1 MGGATAR
8 SEESREDDESP
19 AEDPPGAAPSGGGD
33 PSTLRDR
40 LLLWAGIAALAT
52 LLAGLAWIVITGLMA
67 RSQLEKV
74 RADMPALR
82 QAVMDGRTADVHRLA
97 DRIRAEAA
105 RAHSLTTGPAWW
117 VGANLPGAGSPL
129 QSARTI
135 TTTADRIGSGVLP
148 SVVRLADEVSRTHL
162 TNSAIDLGPV
172 RRLEPVL
179 HRALVTITRLTGE
192 ARQAGGTWFGPV
204 QSARSS
210 FLRQLDRIDGELTG
224 ADRAARVALPLLGG
238 DGPQRYFVAFLN
250 EAEARGVGGIPAA
263 FAIATMDDGRLTF
276 DHFGSDVEFRHVR
289 AAVDLGPEFT
299 ALYGQDDPTGTYAN
313 SDLSPDFRNAA
324 RIWAGLWEA
333 RSGQRVDAA
342 IALDPSALG
351 YLLAVT
357 GPART
362 ASGQVIDK
370 KNVVAL
376 TQRDLYRRFGNGTKA
391 DDAARKAYVIEL
403 AQAISHR
410 LAAGGKPQR
419 LVRAVS
425 HAAKERRFVAWSA
438 DPRVE
443 AEIEAAG
450 WAGALPSAG
459 PPATGFVVNNAA
471 GSKLDYYL
479 RRSLSYA
486 RSSCA
491 AGASA
496 TATLK
501 LTNAAPSGL
510 PPYVTFRADTAARRG
525 TPGDNRLLVTYYAS
539 AGARIRSVS
548 LDGRT
553 QAFTTAP
560 ENGLPT
566 VTVDVE
572 LPRGTTR
579 TLRVEIT
586 EPAATGPISVIKQ
599 PLVRPATFDVRTPS
613 C

>member
-1 MGGATAR
+1 VGGATAR
-8 SEESREDDESP
+8 SGESREDGVSP
-19 AEDPPGAAPSGGGD
+19 AVDPPAAELNDGD
-33 PSTLRDR
+33 GRPALRDR
-40 LLLWAGIAALAT
+40 LPFWVGIAALST
-52 LLAGLAWIVITGLMA
+52 LLAGLAWIVITGLLA
-67 RSQLEKV
+67 RSQLEQV

-97 DRIRAEAA
+97 DRIRTEAA

-117 VGANLPGAGSPL
+117 VGANLPGVGSPL

-148 SVVRLADEVSRTHL
+148 TVVRLADEVSRTHL

-179 HRALVTITRLTGE
+179 HRALVTITRLAAE
-192 ARQAGGTWFGPV
+192 ARHAGGTWFGPV
-204 QSARSS
+204 ESARTS

-224 ADRAARVALPLLGG
+224 ADRTARVAVPLLGG

-324 RIWAGLWEA
+324 RIWAGLWQA

-342 IALDPSALG
+342 IALDPSALS

-362 ASGQVIDK
+362 TSGQVIDK
-370 KNVVAL
+370 DNVVAL

-403 AQAISHR
+403 ARAISHR

-425 HAAKERRFVAWSA
+425 HAAKERRFVTWSA
-438 DPRVE
+438 DPRIE
-443 AEIEAAG
+443 AEIVAAG

-459 PPATGFVVNNAA
+459 TPASGFVVNNAG

-479 RRSLSYA
+479 HRSFSYA
-486 RSSCA
+486 RSTCA
-491 AGASA
+491 AGATA
-496 TATLK
+496 TATLR
-501 LTNAAPSGL
+501 LTNGAPAGL
-510 PPYVTFRADTAARRG
+510 PAYVTFRADTAARRSK
-525 TPGDNRLLVTYYAS
+525 PGDNRLLVTYYAS

-548 LDGRT
+548 LDGRR
-553 QAFTTAP
+553 QSFTTAP
-560 ENGLPT
+560 ENDLPS

-572 LPRGTTR
+572 LPRGAAR
-579 TLRVEIT
+579 TLQVVIT
-586 EPAATGPISVIKQ
+586 EPAATGPVSVIRQ
-599 PLVRPATFDVRTPS
+599 PLVRAAAVTVRAPS